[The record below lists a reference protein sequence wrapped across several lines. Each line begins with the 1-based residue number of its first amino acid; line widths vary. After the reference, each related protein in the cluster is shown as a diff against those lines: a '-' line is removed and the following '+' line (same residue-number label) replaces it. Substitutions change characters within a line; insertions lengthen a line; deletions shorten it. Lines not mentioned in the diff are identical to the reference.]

1 MNQVISLYRNAFGGL
16 SKPAWML
23 AVVMFINRSGA
34 MVVPFMSVYLTEA
47 LGFSLKQAG
56 IVMSLFGLGSMCG
69 SFFGG
74 WLTDKVGHFRVQ
86 FYSLVGGGL
95 LFFVIMRLEQFVLV
109 ALGIFILS
117 FVTECLRPAN
127 SSSITFYANPENVTR
142 AFSLNRMAIN
152 LGFSIGPALA
162 GLLATVSYQ
171 LLFMAD
177 GATCLFAGLF
187 FYLYFR
193 RRKGSAPPPKI
204 KDSANAGSRS
214 PYRDGIFLLFVLLT
228 SCFAITFFQFFSTL
242 PLYYRQIYRLS
253 ESEIG
258 LLLGL
263 NGLVV
268 FSLEMI
274 FVYVAS
280 NRFKFRTLIMVGVL
294 LTGLSLVLLNL
305 FTGAW
310 ILLVSMLILSISEI
324 LVMPFLAT
332 LTVQR
337 SEEQTR
343 GAYLGLYS
351 LAYSAAFI
359 LGPYFGT
366 TIIDQ
371 FGFAA
376 LWWCGGGLSVITM
389 VGFYLVLQKMN
400 EGQEV
405 KEE

>member
-1 MNQVISLYRNAFGGL
+1 MNQVFSLYRNAFGGL

-47 LGFSLKQAG
+47 LGFTLKQAG

-86 FYSLVGGGL
+86 FYSLVVGGL
-95 LFFVIMRLEQFVLV
+95 LFFVIMQLEQFGLV

-193 RRKGSAPPPKI
+193 HRKGSAPPPKI
-204 KDSANAGSRS
+204 KASGIAGSRS

-242 PLYYRQIYRLS
+242 PLYYRQVYRLS

-274 FVYVAS
+274 FVYLAS
-280 NRFKFRTLIMVGVL
+280 TRFKFRTLIMAGVF

-310 ILLVSMLILSISEI
+310 ILLLSMLILSLSEI

-359 LGPYFGT
+359 LGPYLGT
-366 TIIDQ
+366 TIIAQ
-371 FGFAA
+371 FGFPV
-376 LWWCGGGLSVITM
+376 LWWCGGGLSLIAM
-389 VGFYLVLQKMN
+389 LGFYLVLQKMSIGL
-400 EGQEV
+400 EPV
-405 KEE
+405 KG